1 MFSKYQYKSEK
12 FTICKN
18 GCGTKSF
25 AWTLYC
31 INLEMSEY
39 VSFFF
44 AKSKSQYYGL
54 TWNQNVELISKVV
67 VAVVFFIAKLDIH
80 KENACVKRAIFLHKD
95 VFKNEMLQSVTK
107 YLTLTLVFMW
117 NSAPREKFNGYFL
130 GLVC

>member
-39 VSFFF
+39 VSLFF

-67 VAVVFFIAKLDIH
+67 VALVFFIAKLDIR
-80 KENACVKRAIFLHKD
+80 KENACVKRAIFLHRD
-95 VFKNEMLQSVTK
+95 VFKNKMLQSVTK
-107 YLTLTLVFMW
+107 YLTLTLVFM
-117 NSAPREKFNGYFL
+117 
-130 GLVC
+130 